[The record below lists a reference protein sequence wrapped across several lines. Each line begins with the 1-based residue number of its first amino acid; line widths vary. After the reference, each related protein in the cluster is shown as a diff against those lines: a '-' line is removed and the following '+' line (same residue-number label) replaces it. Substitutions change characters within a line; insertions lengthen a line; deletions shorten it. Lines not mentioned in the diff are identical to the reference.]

1 MKVAVIGGGI
11 VGLSTANWLK
21 KYGQEVTLYDRE
33 DPGSQASFGNAGTYA
48 NYANVPTNS
57 SSFLYLFPFLAA
69 NRNSPLFFKKNYF
82 LKSIPWLFQYL
93 SNSTRTKSKKVSDH
107 LTLLL
112 SQMNDGYSELFN
124 EAHVEEFLGRESTLY
139 LWSTKFFYNSA
150 EKDFETRSKTGSEIQ
165 IINHNDISDLEPN
178 IENFFYKGAIFHG
191 SYYSKNPKKIS
202 EKLLNLF
209 INKGGIFLKENVTN
223 ISTRKDIKIEIETKD
238 SKNEFDKIIICAGAW
253 SNELSL
259 IVGDRFPLESE
270 RGYHVMYRQ
279 EENRISRPIS
289 WQERGTYF
297 TPMNEGLR
305 VGGVVEFGGKTKG
318 LNPKVIK
325 FLQRTAKLLF
335 PNIKEHDSEW
345 VGFRP
350 SLPDSIPVIGQSP
363 KNPYIYYCFGH
374 QHVGWTLGGISGKLI
389 AQEVSMNKT
398 DIDLKS
404 FSAERF

>member
-82 LKSIPWLFQYL
+82 LKSIPWLLKYL
-93 SNSTRTKSKKVSDH
+93 FNSNRYKSKKVSDQ

-112 SQMNDGYSELFN
+112 SSMNDGYSELFK
-124 EAHVEEFLGRESTLY
+124 EADVEEFLGRESTLY
-139 LWSTKFFYNSA
+139 LWSTRFFYNSA
-150 EKDFETRSKTGSEIQ
+150 KTDFETRSRTGSKIEI
-165 IINHNDISDLEPN
+165 ISHDDISDLEPN
-178 IENFFYKGAIFHG
+178 IKNFFYKGAIFHG

-202 EKLLNLF
+202 EKLLQLF
-209 INKGGIFLKENVTN
+209 INKGGIFLKEDVVN
-223 ISTRKDIKIEIETKD
+223 ISTKKDIKVEVETTV
-238 SKNEFDKIIICAGAW
+238 SKSHFDKIIICAGAW
-253 SNELSL
+253 SNELSSM
-259 IVGDRFPLESE
+259 VGDHFPLESE
-270 RGYHVMYRQ
+270 RGYHLMYKK
-279 EENRISRPIS
+279 EERKISRPVS

-305 VGGVVEFGGKTKG
+305 VGGVVEFGGKTKE
-318 LNPKVIK
+318 LNPKVIN
-325 FLQRTAKLLF
+325 FLQRTAKSLF
-335 PNIKEHDSEW
+335 PDLKNHYSEW

-350 SLPDSIPVIGQSP
+350 STPDSIPVIGQSP

-389 AQEVSMNKT
+389 AQEVSANKT

-404 FSAERF
+404 FSPERF